1 MSNERAELIAITWFD
16 GRYDRDDAVRSAC
29 IQGVDFKL
37 VEQYY
42 GELYHTTEAA
52 SNGY

>member
-1 MSNERAELIAITWFD
+1 MGNERAELIAITWFD
-16 GRYDRDDAVRSAC
+16 DKYNEADAKRSADV
-29 IQGVDFKL
+29 QGVDFKL

-42 GELYHTTEAA
+42 GELYHATEAM